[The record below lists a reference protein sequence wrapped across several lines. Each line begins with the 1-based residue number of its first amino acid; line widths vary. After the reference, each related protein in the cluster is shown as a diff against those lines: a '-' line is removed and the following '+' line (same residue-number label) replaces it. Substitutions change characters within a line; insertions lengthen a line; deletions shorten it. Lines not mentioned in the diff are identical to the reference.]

1 MKCAKQFAKDAYMK
15 YPNMKIQIYSNGTYR
30 ELTRFDKAGV
40 IGEIVCKP
48 QK

>member
-1 MKCAKQFAKDAYMK
+1 MGEDLSMSRA
-15 YPNMKIQIYSNGTYR
+15 NMKKQIYSNGTYR